1 MANTAQQETKT
12 KNKQLILDAIKNHPN
27 INKKDLAEMVGLS
40 HMTVSKNIKKLQDE
54 GLIVNDGD
62 KHLCCYRYVEKEE
75 SVEPIVESKGEEA
88 VERYPD
94 HKNDE
99 GYNDFTAAPALRSMD
114 DIYGA
119 FEPGDVWSVTTAY
132 GPEVDFLVLRSY
144 KGWVTGLMLCD
155 NMAEYNPVHCVCV
168 NLVSR
173 QFVDCRRIQTK
184 PSKYFMEKKFNTI
197 NFDVVKRKLAFLLC
211 IEPEVKEVEKVV
223 EKKVKVPVEVEV
235 IKEVPVEVE
244 KIVEKKVEVPVEVI
258 KEVEKIVEVPVD
270 KGVDAVDLAIAKNEA
285 AIYKSIF
292 WALINLQKP
301 TVLKEVK

>member
-1 MANTAQQETKT
+1 MNYVGATEKRNERRQE
-12 KNKQLILDAIKNHPN
+12 ILEAIKNGTFDRDAIAEKYGIAKISVRDDLNFLRVRHPQIKN
-27 INKKDLAEMVGLS
+27 TGRGPCSRWYWEED
-40 HMTVSKNIKKLQDE
+40 SKT
-54 GLIVNDGD
+54 
-62 KHLCCYRYVEKEE
+62 KEE
-75 SVEPIVESKGEEA
+75 EV

-99 GYNDFTAAPALRSMD
+99 GYNDFTAAPTLKSMD

-132 GPEVDFLVLRSY
+132 GPEVEFLVLRSY

-168 NLVSR
+168 NLINK

-184 PSKYFMEKKFNTI
+184 PSKYFVEKKFDTI
-197 NFDVVKRKLAFLLC
+197 NFAAVKRKLSFLLC

-223 EKKVKVPVEVEV
+223 EKKV
-235 IKEVPVEVE
+235 
-244 KIVEKKVEVPVEVI
+244 EVPVEVI
-258 KEVEKIVEVPVD
+258 KEVEKVVEVPID
-270 KGVDAVDLAIAKNEA
+270 KGVDAVDFALAKKEA
-285 AIYKSIF
+285 DIYKSIF

-301 TVLKEVK
+301 SALKEVM

>member
-1 MANTAQQETKT
+1 MSYNSAYGLEADRKT
-12 KNKQLILDAIKNHPN
+12 IYD
-27 INKKDLAEMVGLS
+27 
-40 HMTVSKNIKKLQDE
+40 
-54 GLIVNDGD
+54 LIVENPGSTKDELLKNVTFSKKTMENRLLDLQKDGRIIA
-62 KHLCCYRYVEKEE
+62 KHPEKGRKNVYFVTESVDDTQEKKSKEE
-75 SVEPIVESKGEEA
+75 V

-99 GYNDFTAAPALRSMD
+99 GYNDFTAAPTLKSMD

-132 GPEVDFLVLRSY
+132 GPEVEFLVLRSY

-168 NLVSR
+168 NFKGK

-184 PSKYFMEKKFNTI
+184 PSKYFVEKKFDTI
-197 NFDVVKRKLAFLLC
+197 NFAAVKRKLSFLLC

-223 EKKVKVPVEVEV
+223 EKKV
-235 IKEVPVEVE
+235 
-244 KIVEKKVEVPVEVI
+244 EVPVEVI
-258 KEVEKIVEVPVD
+258 KEVEKVVEKRVEVPVEKIVEVPID
-270 KGVDAVDLAIAKNEA
+270 KGVDAVDLALAKKEA
-285 AIYKSIF
+285 DIYKTIF

-301 TVLKEVK
+301 SALKEVK